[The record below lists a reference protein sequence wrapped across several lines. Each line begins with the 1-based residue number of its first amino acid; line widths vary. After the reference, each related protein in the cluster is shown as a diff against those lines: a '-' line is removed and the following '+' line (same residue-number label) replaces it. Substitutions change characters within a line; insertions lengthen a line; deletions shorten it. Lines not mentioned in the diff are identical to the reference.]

1 MLNIQYPLL
10 HECLSLIKSSKIK
23 KRNFIE
29 NIMNVNDISS
39 HNMLI
44 INDYEATCKITPY
57 LITNDTPLKTTD
69 TTQCISMNNATHIF
83 NVTVIIL
90 DALNYEQVFSE
101 NEYYISMNMMLELVV
116 NIHNFVN
123 NIYYYNELN
132 SPYNDIV
139 LIFDD
144 YLNDKFDT
152 KKYEYLNTI
161 HMTSKLVC
169 YSTDETAKK
178 ITDSFRIHFNQ
189 YKRSITNNNR
199 LRITGDAE
207 DTGVTGITG
216 ITKNTNNNRLRV
228 TGDAEDT
235 GIAKNTNHSGEI
247 SESDKSEEDKPTES
261 LLIKNESEQFKFSD
275 YITDISDNGNEEQ
288 ATQDI
293 KPKQDNILVA

>member
-10 HECLSLIKSSKIK
+10 HECLTLIKSSTIK

-57 LITNDTPLKTTD
+57 LITDDTPLKTTD

-83 NVTVIIL
+83 NVVVIIL

-101 NEYYISMNMMLELVV
+101 NEYYISMDMMLELVV
-116 NIHNFVN
+116 NVHNFVN

-144 YLNDKFDT
+144 YLNDKFNT

-169 YSTDETAKK
+169 SHTDETVKK
-178 ITDSFRIHFNQ
+178 ITDSFRIHFNK
-189 YKRSITNNNR
+189 YKRSIESEP
-199 LRITGDAE
+199 D
-207 DTGVTGITG
+207 
-216 ITKNTNNNRLRV
+216 TNNNRLRV
-228 TGDAEDT
+228 TGDKGVTQIFGETSITSHKD
-235 GIAKNTNHSGEI
+235 HSGEI
-247 SESDKSEEDKPTES
+247 IDSDKESDYKSEEEDKPTET
-261 LLIKNESEQFKFSD
+261 LLIKNESEKFKFSD
-275 YITDISDNGNEEQ
+275 YITDISDNGNEER